1 MLFLYLALSLLG
13 VTVLALIAIRVLDLQ
28 ADNAEWARLA
38 ALQPDHPARYDPTM
52 VAKLPEPARR
62 FFNFA
67 ITPDTPLYTVASLR
81 MGGQF
86 SLGSRDAPN
95 YQPMSAEQILAAP
108 DGFVWRMRLKGPMMI
123 SGSDSG
129 AWTRFRILG
138 IIPVARLGGDPD
150 HTRSAFGRYVAEA
163 VFWTPAA
170 LLPGPGV
177 RWEPVDADT
186 ARVTLSSDGLSQAV
200 DVQVDPE
207 GRPTQVS
214 FMRWSNANLEKTYRF
229 QPFGGTLSD
238 FRDVQGFR
246 LPFRV
251 EAGNGFGTDDYF
263 VFFKAD
269 ITNIRFEQLTST
281 FPVG

>member
-1 MLFLYLALSLLG
+1 MLLLYIVIVLVGAASLAL
-13 VTVLALIAIRVLDLQ
+13 LALRLLDVQ
-28 ADNAEWARLA
+28 ADNLEWTRLA
-38 ALQPDHPARYDPTM
+38 ATQTASPPRYDPTM
-52 VAKLPEPARR
+52 VADLPEPARR

-67 ITPDTPLYTVASLR
+67 ISPGTPLYTVATLQ

-86 SLGSRDAPN
+86 SLGSKAAPN
-95 YQPMSAEQILAAP
+95 YQQMMAEQILAAP
-108 DGFVWRMRLKGPMMI
+108 EGFVWRLQLKGPMLI

-138 IIPVARLGGDPD
+138 LIPVARLGGDRD

-170 LLPGPGV
+170 LLPGPNV
-177 RWEPVDADT
+177 RWEPVDTDK
-186 ARVTLSSDGLSQAV
+186 ARVTVSSGELVQAV
-200 DVQVDPE
+200 DVQVDPD
-207 GRPTQVS
+207 GRPTLVS
-214 FMRWSNANLEKTYRF
+214 FMRWTNANPEKTFRL

-238 FRDVQGFR
+238 FREAQGFR

-251 EAGNGFGTDDYF
+251 EAGNGFGTEDYF

-269 ITNIRFEQLTST
+269 IREIRFVRPDVE
-281 FPVG
+281 G